1 MSSESG
7 GIEWAAA
14 SVWGGERRAESPQ
27 AQHHHLPADEAVG
40 RGASDLFLVI
50 EGVGDD
56 SCLLFGKTLVQALL
70 DDPEAPPASAL
81 SRALRAACVRLETH
95 ALAPARE
102 LIALGASAVLIQE
115 HGMVLAQLLPA
126 QVYLL
131 QQGQG
136 TLRMWPDTPVPA
148 PMGEAFRRGGARR
161 WDLEIEH
168 ARATPRLGATLLI
181 STSELAVRL
190 RPSHVRRAL
199 DQDSAEQAATWLCTH
214 LARGAPHFEA
224 LVVRTAPAATSEA
237 GWAEG
242 QEDLG
247 PEWEEAV
254 ESDAPPARPRP
265 ARAGYG
271 RSVSSAPA
279 AGFSGVVANAWQR
292 LNEMLQGRLRLI
304 LIGLV
309 AVIFLIF
316 ILSRVIGAGPAQE
329 VAASP
334 TPNPQALAAA
344 ERAVA
349 DLANATDREQG
360 QTAVVEALAK
370 ISALDER
377 SGERAAELRSAV
389 EAQSTRIAG
398 LEPPP
403 PPQPS
408 VLSAEQINR
417 PTQFS
422 AVTRFGDRLF
432 VLDAPRAVL
441 AVRPGEGPE
450 LLLERGGN
458 KAGQTVGDLAYL
470 VTTTDGVV
478 SIDSTGHYWFLTADD
493 TMRSGRLPGS
503 AAWQR
508 VLGFETYT
516 VNLYA
521 VDTGA
526 NQLLRWKP
534 TALGTY
540 ALPPDEW
547 FGTSVPAE
555 IVTALDL
562 AIDGDI
568 FVLAANGEITRYR
581 TGEPRPFTLQGL
593 ERPLQNPQAI
603 TTGVSINSLY
613 VVDTGNSRIVQLA
626 KSGQFERELVGVAS
640 PGDTIRDVWVDEA
653 GDRIFVLTEQRLSE
667 YVLPPEGG
675 PTVTLTPVESSAAQ
689 GS

>member
-1 MSSESG
+1 MSSESS

-14 SVWGGERRAESPQ
+14 SVWGGKRRAESPQ

-56 SCLLFGKTLVQALL
+56 SCLLFGETLVQALL
-70 DDPEAPPASAL
+70 AEPEAPPASAL

-148 PMGEAFRRGGARR
+148 PMGEAFRRGQARR

-181 STSELAVRL
+181 STSELAARL

-199 DQDSAEQAATWLCTH
+199 DQDSAEQAATWLCDH

-224 LVVRTAPAATSEA
+224 LVVRTTPAATSEA
-237 GWAEG
+237 GWSEG

-247 PEWEEAV
+247 PEWEEAAG
-254 ESDAPPARPRP
+254 SDAPTARPRP
-265 ARAGYG
+265 ARAAGG
-271 RSVSSAPA
+271 RPALAA
-279 AGFSGVVANAWQR
+279 AGFSAMVANAWQR
-292 LNEMLQGRLRLI
+292 LNEVLQGRLRII
-304 LIGLV
+304 LIGLA
-309 AVIFLIF
+309 AVILLIF
-316 ILSRVIGAGPAQE
+316 ILSRLSGAGPTQE
-329 VAASP
+329 VATSP
-334 TPNPQALAAA
+334 TAAPQALAAA
-344 ERAVA
+344 ERAVT
-349 DLANATDREQG
+349 DLANVTEREQG
-360 QTAVVEALAK
+360 QAAVVEALAK

-377 SGERAAELRSAV
+377 SSERAAELRSAV

-422 AVTRFGDRLF
+422 VVTRFGDRLF

-470 VTTTDGVV
+470 VATTDGVV

-503 AAWQR
+503 AGWQR
-508 VLGFETYT
+508 VLGFETYQ

-555 IVTALDL
+555 ISTALDL

-568 FVLAANGEITRYR
+568 FVLAANGGITRYR
-581 TGEPRPFTLQGL
+581 TGDPQPFTLQGL

-603 TTGVSINSLY
+603 TTSSSTNSLY

-626 KSGQFERELVGVAS
+626 KGGQFERELVGVAS
-640 PGDTIRDVWVDEA
+640 PDEAIRDVWVDEA

-675 PTVTLTPVESSAAQ
+675 PTVTLTPVEPPAAQ

>member
-1 MSSESG
+1 MSSESS

-27 AQHHHLPADEAVG
+27 AQHHHLPADEAAG

-56 SCLLFGKTLVQALL
+56 SCLLFGETLVQALL
-70 DDPEAPPASAL
+70 AEPEAPPASAL

-102 LIALGASAVLIQE
+102 LIALGANAVLIQE

-148 PMGEAFRRGGARR
+148 PMGEAFRRGQARR

-181 STSELAVRL
+181 STSELAARL

-199 DQDSAEQAATWLCTH
+199 DQDSAEQAATWLCDH

-224 LVVRTAPAATSEA
+224 LVVRTTPAATSEA
-237 GWAEG
+237 GWSEG

-247 PEWEEAV
+247 PEWEEAAG
-254 ESDAPPARPRP
+254 SDAPTARPRP
-265 ARAGYG
+265 ARAAGG
-271 RSVSSAPA
+271 RAAPAA
-279 AGFSGVVANAWQR
+279 AGFSAMAANAWQR
-292 LNEMLQGRLRLI
+292 LNEVLQGRLRII
-304 LIGLV
+304 LIGLA
-309 AVIFLIF
+309 AVILLIF
-316 ILSRVIGAGPAQE
+316 ILSRLSGAGPTQE
-329 VAASP
+329 VATSP
-334 TPNPQALAAA
+334 TAAPQALAAA
-344 ERAVA
+344 ERAVT
-349 DLANATDREQG
+349 DLANVTEREQG
-360 QTAVVEALAK
+360 QAAVVEALAK

-377 SGERAAELRSAV
+377 SSERAAELRSAV

-422 AVTRFGDRLF
+422 VVTRFGDRLF

-470 VTTTDGVV
+470 VATTDGVV

-503 AAWQR
+503 AGWQR
-508 VLGFETYT
+508 VLGFETYQ

-555 IVTALDL
+555 ISTALDL

-568 FVLAANGEITRYR
+568 FVLAANGGITRYR
-581 TGEPRPFTLQGL
+581 TGDPQPFTLQGL
-593 ERPLQNPQAI
+593 ERSLQNPQAI
-603 TTGVSINSLY
+603 TTSSSTNSLY

-626 KSGQFERELVGVAS
+626 KGGQFERELVGVAS
-640 PGDTIRDVWVDEA
+640 PDETIRDVWVDEA

-675 PTVTLTPVESSAAQ
+675 PTVTLTPVEPPAAQ

>member
-1 MSSESG
+1 MSSESS

-27 AQHHHLPADEAVG
+27 AQHHHLPADEAAG

-56 SCLLFGKTLVQALL
+56 SCLLFGETLVQALL
-70 DDPEAPPASAL
+70 AEPEAPPASAL

-102 LIALGASAVLIQE
+102 LIALGTSTVLIQE

-148 PMGEAFRRGGARR
+148 PMGEAFRRGQARR

-181 STSELAVRL
+181 STSELAARL

-199 DQDSAEQAATWLCTH
+199 DQDSAEQAATWLCDH

-224 LVVRTAPAATSEA
+224 LVVRTTPAATSEA
-237 GWAEG
+237 GWSEG

-247 PEWEEAV
+247 PEWEEAAG
-254 ESDAPPARPRP
+254 SDAPTARPRP
-265 ARAGYG
+265 ARAAGG
-271 RSVSSAPA
+271 RAAPAA
-279 AGFSGVVANAWQR
+279 AGFSAMAANAWQR
-292 LNEMLQGRLRLI
+292 LNEVLQGRLRII
-304 LIGLV
+304 LIGLA
-309 AVIFLIF
+309 AVILLIF
-316 ILSRVIGAGPAQE
+316 ILSRLSGAGPTQE
-329 VAASP
+329 VATSP

-344 ERAVA
+344 ERAVS
-349 DLANATDREQG
+349 DLANVTEREQG
-360 QTAVVEALAK
+360 QAAVVEALAK

-377 SGERAAELRSAV
+377 SSERAAELRSAV

-422 AVTRFGDRLF
+422 VVTRFGDRLF

-470 VTTTDGVV
+470 VATTDGVV

-503 AAWQR
+503 AGWQR
-508 VLGFETYT
+508 VLGFETYQ

-555 IVTALDL
+555 ISTALDL

-568 FVLAANGEITRYR
+568 FVLAANGGITRYR
-581 TGEPRPFTLQGL
+581 TGDPQPFTLQGL
-593 ERPLQNPQAI
+593 ERSLQNPQAI
-603 TTGVSINSLY
+603 TTSSSTNSLY

-626 KSGQFERELVGVAS
+626 KGGQFERELVGVAS
-640 PGDTIRDVWVDEA
+640 PDETIRDVWVDEA

-675 PTVTLTPVESSAAQ
+675 PTVTLTPVEPPAAQ

>member
-1 MSSESG
+1 MSNESS

-14 SVWGGERRAESPQ
+14 SVWGGKRRAESPQ

-56 SCLLFGKTLVQALL
+56 SCLLFGETLVQALL

-148 PMGEAFRRGGARR
+148 PMGEAFRRGQARR

-181 STSELAVRL
+181 STSELAARL

-199 DQDSAEQAATWLCTH
+199 DQDSAEQAATWLCDH

-224 LVVRTAPAATSEA
+224 LVVRTTPAATSEA
-237 GWAEG
+237 GWSEG

-247 PEWEEAV
+247 PEWEEAAG
-254 ESDAPPARPRP
+254 SDAPT
-265 ARAGYG
+265 ARAGDG
-271 RSVSSAPA
+271 RPAPSAPA
-279 AGFSGVVANAWQR
+279 AGFLGMVANAWQR
-292 LNEMLQGRLRLI
+292 LNEVLQGRLRII

-309 AVIFLIF
+309 AVILLLF
-316 ILSRVIGAGPAQE
+316 ILSRLSGAGPAQE
-329 VAASP
+329 VATSP

-344 ERAVA
+344 ERAVS
-349 DLANATDREQG
+349 DLANVTEREQG
-360 QTAVVEALAK
+360 QAAVVEALAK

-398 LEPPP
+398 LVPPP

-470 VTTTDGVV
+470 VATTDGVV

-503 AAWQR
+503 AGWQR
-508 VLGFETYT
+508 VLGFETYQ

-555 IVTALDL
+555 IATALDL

-568 FVLAANGEITRYR
+568 FVLAANGGITRYR
-581 TGEPRPFTLQGL
+581 TGDPQPFTLQSL

-603 TTGVSINSLY
+603 TTSSSTNSLY
-613 VVDTGNSRIVQLA
+613 VVDTGNSRVVQLA
-626 KSGQFERELVGVAS
+626 KGGQFERELVGVAS
-640 PGDTIRDVWVDEA
+640 PDETIRDVWVDEA

-675 PTVTLTPVESSAAQ
+675 PTVTLTPVEPPAAQ

>member
-1 MSSESG
+1 MSSESS

-27 AQHHHLPADEAVG
+27 AQHHHLPADEAAG

-56 SCLLFGKTLVQALL
+56 SCLLFGETLVQALL
-70 DDPEAPPASAL
+70 AEPEAPPASAL

-148 PMGEAFRRGGARR
+148 PMGEAFRRGQARR

-181 STSELAVRL
+181 STSELAARL

-199 DQDSAEQAATWLCTH
+199 DQDSAEQAATWLCDH

-224 LVVRTAPAATSEA
+224 LVVRTTPAATSEA
-237 GWAEG
+237 GWSEG

-247 PEWEEAV
+247 PEWEEAAG
-254 ESDAPPARPRP
+254 SDAPTARPRP
-265 ARAGYG
+265 ARAAGG
-271 RSVSSAPA
+271 RAAPAA
-279 AGFSGVVANAWQR
+279 AGFSAMAANAWQR
-292 LNEMLQGRLRLI
+292 LNEVLQGRLRII
-304 LIGLV
+304 LIGLA
-309 AVIFLIF
+309 AVILLIF
-316 ILSRVIGAGPAQE
+316 ILSRLSGAGPTQE
-329 VAASP
+329 VATSP
-334 TPNPQALAAA
+334 TAAPQALAAA
-344 ERAVA
+344 ERAVT
-349 DLANATDREQG
+349 DLANVTEREQG
-360 QTAVVEALAK
+360 QAAVVEALAK

-377 SGERAAELRSAV
+377 SSERAAELRSAV

-422 AVTRFGDRLF
+422 VVTRFGDRLF

-470 VTTTDGVV
+470 VATTDGVV

-503 AAWQR
+503 AGWQR
-508 VLGFETYT
+508 VLGFETYQ

-555 IVTALDL
+555 ISTALDL

-568 FVLAANGEITRYR
+568 FVLAANGGITRYR
-581 TGEPRPFTLQGL
+581 TGDPQPFTLQGL
-593 ERPLQNPQAI
+593 ERSLQNPQAI
-603 TTGVSINSLY
+603 TTSSSTNSLY

-626 KSGQFERELVGVAS
+626 KGGQFERELVGVAS
-640 PGDTIRDVWVDEA
+640 PDETIRDVWVDEA

-675 PTVTLTPVESSAAQ
+675 PTVTLTPVEPPAAQ

>member
-1 MSSESG
+1 MSSESS

-14 SVWGGERRAESPQ
+14 SVWGGKRRAESPQ

-56 SCLLFGKTLVQALL
+56 SCLLFGETLVQALL

-148 PMGEAFRRGGARR
+148 PMGEAFRRGQARR

-181 STSELAVRL
+181 STSELAARL

-199 DQDSAEQAATWLCTH
+199 DQDSAEQAATWLCDH

-224 LVVRTAPAATSEA
+224 LVVRTTPAATSEA
-237 GWAEG
+237 GWSEG

-247 PEWEEAV
+247 PEWEEAAG
-254 ESDAPPARPRP
+254 SDAPTARPRP
-265 ARAGYG
+265 ARAAGG
-271 RSVSSAPA
+271 RPAAPA
-279 AGFSGVVANAWQR
+279 AGFSAMAANAWQR
-292 LNEMLQGRLRLI
+292 LNEVLQGRLRII
-304 LIGLV
+304 LVGLV
-309 AVIFLIF
+309 AVILLLF
-316 ILSRVIGAGPAQE
+316 ILSRLSGAGPSPE
-329 VAASP
+329 VATSP
-334 TPNPQALAAA
+334 TAAPQALAAA

-349 DLANATDREQG
+349 DLANVTEREQG
-360 QTAVVEALAK
+360 QAAVVEALAK

-377 SGERAAELRSAV
+377 SSERAAELRSAV

-422 AVTRFGDRLF
+422 VVTRFGDRLF

-470 VTTTDGVV
+470 VATTDGVV

-503 AAWQR
+503 AGWQR
-508 VLGFETYT
+508 VLGFETYQ

-555 IVTALDL
+555 ISTALDL

-568 FVLAANGEITRYR
+568 FVLAANGGITRYR
-581 TGEPRPFTLQGL
+581 TGDPQPFTLQGL
-593 ERPLQNPQAI
+593 ERSLQNPQAI
-603 TTGVSINSLY
+603 TTSSSTNSLY

-626 KSGQFERELVGVAS
+626 KGGQFERELVGVAS
-640 PGDTIRDVWVDEA
+640 PDETIRDVWVDEA

-675 PTVTLTPVESSAAQ
+675 PTVTLTPVEPPAAQ

>member
-1 MSSESG
+1 MSRESG
-7 GIEWAAA
+7 VIEWAAA
-14 SVWGGERRAESPQ
+14 SVWGGKRRAESPQ

-40 RGASDLFLVI
+40 RGTSDLFLVI

-56 SCLLFGKTLVQALL
+56 SCLLFGETLVQALL
-70 DDPEAPPASAL
+70 EEPESPPASAL

-126 QVYLL
+126 QIYLL

-136 TLRMWPDTPVPA
+136 SLRMWPDTPVAA
-148 PMGEAFRRGGARR
+148 PQGESLRRGQARR

-168 ARATPRLGATLLI
+168 ARATLRQGATLLI
-181 STSELAVRL
+181 STSELAARL
-190 RPSHVRRAL
+190 RPAHVRRAL
-199 DQDSAEQAATWLCTH
+199 DQDSAEQAATWLCNH

-224 LVVRTAPAATSEA
+224 LVVRTAPASTSEA
-237 GWAEG
+237 GWADG

-247 PEWEEAV
+247 PEWDEATG
-254 ESDAPPARPRP
+254 SDAPPVRPRP

-271 RSVSSAPA
+271 RPRSAAPA
-279 AGFSGVVANAWQR
+279 AGFSGMVAGAWQR
-292 LNEMLQGRLRLI
+292 LDAVLQGRLRII
-304 LIGLV
+304 LVGLL
-309 AVIFLIF
+309 AVILLIF
-316 ILSRVIGAGPAQE
+316 ILSRLSGAGPTQE
-329 VAASP
+329 VATSP

-349 DLANATDREQG
+349 DLASVTDREQG
-360 QTAVVEALAK
+360 QNAVVEALAK
-370 ISALDER
+370 ISALDAR
-377 SGERAAELRSAV
+377 SEERAAELRSAV

-403 PPQPS
+403 PLVPS

-422 AVTRFGDRLF
+422 AVTRFGERLF
-432 VLDAPRAVL
+432 VLDGPRAVL
-441 AVRPGEGPE
+441 AVRPGQGPE

-493 TMRSGRLPGS
+493 TMRAGRLPG
-503 AAWQR
+503 AAGWQR
-508 VLGFETYT
+508 VLGFETYQDR
-516 VNLYA
+516 LYA
-521 VDTGA
+521 VDTGT
-526 NQLLRWKP
+526 NQLLRWRP

-555 IVTALDL
+555 IATALDL

-568 FVLAANGEITRYR
+568 FVLAADGGITRYR
-581 TGEPRPFTLQGL
+581 SGEPRPFTLQGL

-626 KSGQFERELVGVAS
+626 KSGQFERELVGVAN
-640 PGDTIRDVWVDEA
+640 PGEEIRDVWVDEA

-667 YVLPPEGG
+667 YVLPAEGG
-675 PTVTLTPVESSAAQ
+675 PTVTLTPVETSAAQ
-689 GS
+689 GG

>member
-1 MSSESG
+1 MSSESS

-14 SVWGGERRAESPQ
+14 SVWGGKRRAESPQ

-56 SCLLFGKTLVQALL
+56 SCLLFGETLVQALL
-70 DDPEAPPASAL
+70 AEPEAPPASAL

-148 PMGEAFRRGGARR
+148 PMGEAFRRGQARR

-181 STSELAVRL
+181 STSELAARL

-199 DQDSAEQAATWLCTH
+199 DQDSAEQAATWLCDH

-224 LVVRTAPAATSEA
+224 LVVRTTPAATSEA
-237 GWAEG
+237 GWSEG

-247 PEWEEAV
+247 PEWEEAAG
-254 ESDAPPARPRP
+254 SDAPTARPRP
-265 ARAGYG
+265 ARAAGG
-271 RSVSSAPA
+271 RPALAA
-279 AGFSGVVANAWQR
+279 AGFSAMVANAWQR
-292 LNEMLQGRLRLI
+292 LNEVLQGRLRII
-304 LIGLV
+304 LIGLA
-309 AVIFLIF
+309 AVILLIF
-316 ILSRVIGAGPAQE
+316 ILSRLSGAGPTQE
-329 VAASP
+329 VATSP
-334 TPNPQALAAA
+334 TAAPQALAAA
-344 ERAVA
+344 ERAVT
-349 DLANATDREQG
+349 DLANVTEREQG
-360 QTAVVEALAK
+360 QAAVVEALAK

-377 SGERAAELRSAV
+377 SSERAAELRSAV

-422 AVTRFGDRLF
+422 VVTRFGDRLF

-470 VTTTDGVV
+470 VATTDGVV

-503 AAWQR
+503 AGWQR
-508 VLGFETYT
+508 VLGFETYQ

-555 IVTALDL
+555 ISTALDL

-568 FVLAANGEITRYR
+568 FVLAANGGITRYR
-581 TGEPRPFTLQGL
+581 TGDPQPFTLQGL

-603 TTGVSINSLY
+603 TTSSSANSLY

-626 KSGQFERELVGVAS
+626 KGGQFERELVGVAS
-640 PGDTIRDVWVDEA
+640 PDETIRDVWVDEA

-675 PTVTLTPVESSAAQ
+675 PTVTLTPVEPPAAQ

>member
-1 MSSESG
+1 MSSESS

-27 AQHHHLPADEAVG
+27 AQHHHLPADEAAG

-56 SCLLFGKTLVQALL
+56 SCLLFGETLVQALL
-70 DDPEAPPASAL
+70 AEPEAPPASAL

-148 PMGEAFRRGGARR
+148 PMGEAFRRGQARR

-181 STSELAVRL
+181 STSELAARL

-199 DQDSAEQAATWLCTH
+199 DQDSAEQAATWLCDH

-224 LVVRTAPAATSEA
+224 LVVRTTPAATSEA
-237 GWAEG
+237 GWSEG

-247 PEWEEAV
+247 PEWEEAAG
-254 ESDAPPARPRP
+254 SDAPTARPRP
-265 ARAGYG
+265 ARAAGG
-271 RSVSSAPA
+271 RAAPAA
-279 AGFSGVVANAWQR
+279 AGFSAMAANAWQR
-292 LNEMLQGRLRLI
+292 LNEVLQGRLRII
-304 LIGLV
+304 LIGLA
-309 AVIFLIF
+309 AVVLLIF
-316 ILSRVIGAGPAQE
+316 ILSRLSGAGPTQE
-329 VAASP
+329 VATSP
-334 TPNPQALAAA
+334 TAAPQALAAA
-344 ERAVA
+344 ERAVT
-349 DLANATDREQG
+349 DLANVTEREQG
-360 QTAVVEALAK
+360 QAAVVEALAK

-377 SGERAAELRSAV
+377 SSERAAELRSAV

-422 AVTRFGDRLF
+422 VVTRFGDRLF

-470 VTTTDGVV
+470 VATTDGVV

-503 AAWQR
+503 AGWQR
-508 VLGFETYT
+508 VLGFETYQ

-555 IVTALDL
+555 ISTALDL

-568 FVLAANGEITRYR
+568 FVLAANGGITRYR
-581 TGEPRPFTLQGL
+581 TGDPQPFTLQGL

-603 TTGVSINSLY
+603 TTSSSTNSLY

-626 KSGQFERELVGVAS
+626 KGGQFERELVGVAS
-640 PGDTIRDVWVDEA
+640 PDETIRDVWVDEA

-675 PTVTLTPVESSAAQ
+675 PTVTLTPVEPPAAQ

>member
-1 MSSESG
+1 MSNESS

-14 SVWGGERRAESPQ
+14 SVWGGKRRAESPQ

-56 SCLLFGKTLVQALL
+56 SCLLFGETLVQALL

-148 PMGEAFRRGGARR
+148 PMGEAFRRGQARR

-181 STSELAVRL
+181 STSELAARL

-199 DQDSAEQAATWLCTH
+199 DQDSAEQAATWLCDH

-224 LVVRTAPAATSEA
+224 LVVRTTPAATSEA
-237 GWAEG
+237 GWSEG

-247 PEWEEAV
+247 PEWEEAAG
-254 ESDAPPARPRP
+254 SDAPT
-265 ARAGYG
+265 ARAGDG
-271 RSVSSAPA
+271 RPAPSAPA
-279 AGFSGVVANAWQR
+279 AGFLGMVANAWQR
-292 LNEMLQGRLRLI
+292 LNEVLQGRLRII

-309 AVIFLIF
+309 AVIILLF
-316 ILSRVIGAGPAQE
+316 ILSRLSGAGPAQE
-329 VAASP
+329 VATSP

-344 ERAVA
+344 ERAVS
-349 DLANATDREQG
+349 DLANVTEREQG
-360 QTAVVEALAK
+360 QAAVVEALAK

-398 LEPPP
+398 LVPPP

-470 VTTTDGVV
+470 VATTDGVV

-503 AAWQR
+503 AGWQR
-508 VLGFETYT
+508 VLGFETYQ

-555 IVTALDL
+555 IATALDL

-568 FVLAANGEITRYR
+568 FVLAANGGITRYR
-581 TGEPRPFTLQGL
+581 TGDPQPFTLQGL

-603 TTGVSINSLY
+603 TTSSSTNSLY
-613 VVDTGNSRIVQLA
+613 VVDTGNSRVVQLA
-626 KSGQFERELVGVAS
+626 KGGQFERELVGVAS
-640 PGDTIRDVWVDEA
+640 PDETIRDVWVDEA

-675 PTVTLTPVESSAAQ
+675 PTVTLTPVEPPATQSS
-689 GS
+689 

>member
-1 MSSESG
+1 MSSESS

-14 SVWGGERRAESPQ
+14 SVWGGKRRAESPQ

-56 SCLLFGKTLVQALL
+56 SCLLFGETLVQALL
-70 DDPEAPPASAL
+70 AEPEAPPASAL

-148 PMGEAFRRGGARR
+148 PMGEAFRRGQARR

-181 STSELAVRL
+181 STSELAARL

-199 DQDSAEQAATWLCTH
+199 DQDSAEQAATWLCDH

-224 LVVRTAPAATSEA
+224 LVVRTTPAATSEA
-237 GWAEG
+237 GWSEG

-247 PEWEEAV
+247 PEWEEAAG
-254 ESDAPPARPRP
+254 SDAPTARPRP
-265 ARAGYG
+265 ARAAGG
-271 RSVSSAPA
+271 RPALAA
-279 AGFSGVVANAWQR
+279 AGFSAMVANAWQR
-292 LNEMLQGRLRLI
+292 LNEVLQGRLRII
-304 LIGLV
+304 LIGLA
-309 AVIFLIF
+309 AVILLIF
-316 ILSRVIGAGPAQE
+316 ILSRLSGAGPTQE
-329 VAASP
+329 VATSP
-334 TPNPQALAAA
+334 TAAPQALAAA
-344 ERAVA
+344 ERAVT
-349 DLANATDREQG
+349 DLANVTEREQG
-360 QTAVVEALAK
+360 QAAVVEALAK

-422 AVTRFGDRLF
+422 VVTRFGDRLF

-470 VTTTDGVV
+470 VATTDGVV

-503 AAWQR
+503 AGWQR
-508 VLGFETYT
+508 VLGFETYQ

-555 IVTALDL
+555 ISTALDL

-568 FVLAANGEITRYR
+568 FVLAANGGITRYR
-581 TGEPRPFTLQGL
+581 TGDPQPFTLQGL

-603 TTGVSINSLY
+603 TTSSSTNSLY

-626 KSGQFERELVGVAS
+626 KGGQFERELVGVVS
-640 PGDTIRDVWVDEA
+640 PDEAIRDVWVDEA

-675 PTVTLTPVESSAAQ
+675 PTVTLTPVEPPAAQ

>member
-1 MSSESG
+1 MSSESS

-27 AQHHHLPADEAVG
+27 AQHHHLPADEAAG

-56 SCLLFGKTLVQALL
+56 SCLLFGETLVQALRAE
-70 DDPEAPPASAL
+70 PEAPPASAL

-148 PMGEAFRRGGARR
+148 PMGEAFRRGQARR

-181 STSELAVRL
+181 STSELAARL

-199 DQDSAEQAATWLCTH
+199 DQDSAEQAATWLCDH

-224 LVVRTAPAATSEA
+224 LVVRTTPAATSEA
-237 GWAEG
+237 GWSEG

-247 PEWEEAV
+247 PEWEEAAG
-254 ESDAPPARPRP
+254 SDAPTARPRP
-265 ARAGYG
+265 ARAAGG
-271 RSVSSAPA
+271 RAAPAA
-279 AGFSGVVANAWQR
+279 AGFSAMAANAWQR
-292 LNEMLQGRLRLI
+292 LNEVLQGRLRII
-304 LIGLV
+304 LIGLA
-309 AVIFLIF
+309 AVILLIF
-316 ILSRVIGAGPAQE
+316 ILSRLSGAGPTQE
-329 VAASP
+329 VATSP
-334 TPNPQALAAA
+334 TAAPQALAAA
-344 ERAVA
+344 ERAVT
-349 DLANATDREQG
+349 DLANVTEREQG
-360 QTAVVEALAK
+360 QAAVVEALAK

-377 SGERAAELRSAV
+377 SSERAAELRSAV

-422 AVTRFGDRLF
+422 VVTRFGDRLF

-470 VTTTDGVV
+470 VATTDGVV

-503 AAWQR
+503 AGWQR
-508 VLGFETYT
+508 VLGFETYQ

-555 IVTALDL
+555 ISTALDL

-568 FVLAANGEITRYR
+568 FVLAANGGITRYR
-581 TGEPRPFTLQGL
+581 TGDPQPFTLQGL
-593 ERPLQNPQAI
+593 ERSLQNPQAI
-603 TTGVSINSLY
+603 TTSSSTNSLY

-626 KSGQFERELVGVAS
+626 KGGQFERELVGVAS
-640 PGDTIRDVWVDEA
+640 PDETIRDVWVDEA

-675 PTVTLTPVESSAAQ
+675 PTVTLTPVEPPAAQ

>member
-1 MSSESG
+1 MSSESS

-14 SVWGGERRAESPQ
+14 SVWGGKRRAESPQ

-56 SCLLFGKTLVQALL
+56 SCLLFGETLVQALL
-70 DDPEAPPASAL
+70 AEPEAPPASAL

-148 PMGEAFRRGGARR
+148 PMGEAFRRGQARR

-181 STSELAVRL
+181 STSELAARL

-199 DQDSAEQAATWLCTH
+199 DQDSAEQAATWLCDH

-224 LVVRTAPAATSEA
+224 LVVRTTPAATSEA
-237 GWAEG
+237 GWSEG

-247 PEWEEAV
+247 PEWEEAAG
-254 ESDAPPARPRP
+254 SDAPTARPRP
-265 ARAGYG
+265 ARAAGG
-271 RSVSSAPA
+271 RPALAA
-279 AGFSGVVANAWQR
+279 AGFSAMVANAWQR
-292 LNEMLQGRLRLI
+292 LNEVLQGRLRII
-304 LIGLV
+304 LIGLA
-309 AVIFLIF
+309 AVILLIF
-316 ILSRVIGAGPAQE
+316 ILSRLSGAGPTQE
-329 VAASP
+329 VATSP
-334 TPNPQALAAA
+334 TAAPQALAAA
-344 ERAVA
+344 ERAVT
-349 DLANATDREQG
+349 DLANVTEREQG
-360 QTAVVEALAK
+360 QAAVVEALAK

-377 SGERAAELRSAV
+377 SSERAAELRSAV

-422 AVTRFGDRLF
+422 VVTRFGDRLF

-470 VTTTDGVV
+470 VATTDGVV

-503 AAWQR
+503 AGWQR
-508 VLGFETYT
+508 VLGFETYQ

-555 IVTALDL
+555 ISTALDL

-568 FVLAANGEITRYR
+568 FVLAANGGITRYR
-581 TGEPRPFTLQGL
+581 TGDPQPFTLQGL

-603 TTGVSINSLY
+603 TTSSSTNSLY

-626 KSGQFERELVGVAS
+626 KGGQFERELVGVAS
-640 PGDTIRDVWVDEA
+640 PDETIRDVWVDEA

-675 PTVTLTPVESSAAQ
+675 PTVTLTPVEPPAAQ

>member
-1 MSSESG
+1 MSSESS

-14 SVWGGERRAESPQ
+14 SVWGGKRRAESPQ
-27 AQHHHLPADEAVG
+27 AQHHHLPADEAAG

-56 SCLLFGKTLVQALL
+56 SCLLFGETLVQALL
-70 DDPEAPPASAL
+70 AEPEAPPASAL

-148 PMGEAFRRGGARR
+148 PMGEAFRRGQARR

-181 STSELAVRL
+181 STSELAARL

-199 DQDSAEQAATWLCTH
+199 DQDSAEQAATWLCDH

-224 LVVRTAPAATSEA
+224 LVVRTTPAATSEA
-237 GWAEG
+237 GWSEG

-247 PEWEEAV
+247 PEWEEAAG
-254 ESDAPPARPRP
+254 SDAPTARPRP
-265 ARAGYG
+265 ARAAGG
-271 RSVSSAPA
+271 RAAPAA
-279 AGFSGVVANAWQR
+279 AGFSAMAANAWQR
-292 LNEMLQGRLRLI
+292 LNEVLQGRLRII
-304 LIGLV
+304 LVGLV
-309 AVIFLIF
+309 AVILLLF
-316 ILSRVIGAGPAQE
+316 ILSRLSGAGPTQE
-329 VAASP
+329 VATSP
-334 TPNPQALAAA
+334 TAAPQALAAA
-344 ERAVA
+344 ERAVT
-349 DLANATDREQG
+349 DLANVTEREQG
-360 QTAVVEALAK
+360 QAAVVEALAK

-377 SGERAAELRSAV
+377 SSERAAELRSAV

-422 AVTRFGDRLF
+422 VVTRFGDRLF

-470 VTTTDGVV
+470 VATTDGVV

-503 AAWQR
+503 AGWQR
-508 VLGFETYT
+508 VLGFETYQ

-555 IVTALDL
+555 ISTALDL

-568 FVLAANGEITRYR
+568 FVLAANGGITRYR
-581 TGEPRPFTLQGL
+581 TGDPQPFTLQGL
-593 ERPLQNPQAI
+593 ERSLQNPQAI
-603 TTGVSINSLY
+603 TTSSSTNSLY

-626 KSGQFERELVGVAS
+626 KGGQFERELVGVAS
-640 PGDTIRDVWVDEA
+640 PDETIRDVWVDEA

-675 PTVTLTPVESSAAQ
+675 PTVTLTPVEPPAAQ

>member
-1 MSSESG
+1 MSNESG

-27 AQHHHLPADEAVG
+27 AQHHPLPADEAVG
-40 RGASDLFLVI
+40 RGASDLFLVV
-50 EGVGDD
+50 EGVADD
-56 SCLLFGKTLVQALL
+56 SCLLFGEALVHALL
-70 DDPEAPPASAL
+70 AEPEASPASAL

-102 LIALGASAVLIQE
+102 LVALGASAVLIQE

-136 TLRMWPDTPVPA
+136 TLRMWPDTPAPA
-148 PMGEAFRRGGARR
+148 PLGEAFRRGQARR

-181 STSELAVRL
+181 STSELAARL

-199 DQDSAEQAATWLCTH
+199 DQDSAEQAATWLCNH

-237 GWAEG
+237 GWSAG

-247 PEWEEAV
+247 PEWEDAAG
-254 ESDAPPARPRP
+254 SDTPPVRPRP

-279 AGFSGVVANAWQR
+279 AGFSAMVANAWQR
-292 LNEMLQGRLRLI
+292 LDDVLQGRLRI
-304 LIGLV
+304 MLIGLV
-309 AVIFLIF
+309 AIILLIFLISR
-316 ILSRVIGAGPAQE
+316 LSGPTPDQE
-329 VAASP
+329 VAVPS
-334 TPNPQALAAA
+334 TPAPQTLAAA

-349 DLANATDREQG
+349 DLANVTDREQG
-360 QTAVVEALAK
+360 QVAIVEALAK
-370 ISALDER
+370 IDALDER
-377 SGERAAELRSAV
+377 SGERAAELKATV
-389 EAQSTRIAG
+389 EAESTRIAS
-398 LEPPP
+398 LVPPP
-403 PPQPS
+403 PPVPS

-422 AVTRFGDRLF
+422 AVTRFGERLF

-478 SIDSTGHYWFLTADD
+478 SIDSTGHYWFLTADN
-493 TMRSGRLPGS
+493 TMRAGRLPGS

-508 VLGFETYT
+508 VLGFETYQ

-568 FVLAANGEITRYR
+568 FVLAAAGGITRYR

-613 VVDTGNSRIVQLA
+613 IVDTGNDRIVQVA
-626 KSGQFERELVGVAS
+626 KSGQFERELVGAAS
-640 PGDTIRDVWVDEA
+640 PDETIRDVWVDEA
-653 GDRIFVLTEQRLSE
+653 GNRIFVLTEQRLSE

-675 PTVTLTPVESSAAQ
+675 PTVTLAPVEPPAAQ

>member
-1 MSSESG
+1 MSSESS

-14 SVWGGERRAESPQ
+14 SVWGGKRRAESPQ

-56 SCLLFGKTLVQALL
+56 SCLLFGETLVQALL
-70 DDPEAPPASAL
+70 AEPEAPPASAL

-148 PMGEAFRRGGARR
+148 PMGEAFRRGQARR

-181 STSELAVRL
+181 STSELAARL

-199 DQDSAEQAATWLCTH
+199 DQDSAEQAATWLCDH

-224 LVVRTAPAATSEA
+224 LVVRTTPAATSEA
-237 GWAEG
+237 GWSEG

-247 PEWEEAV
+247 PEWEEAAG
-254 ESDAPPARPRP
+254 SDAPTARPRP
-265 ARAGYG
+265 ARAAGG
-271 RSVSSAPA
+271 RPALAA
-279 AGFSGVVANAWQR
+279 AGFSAMVANAWQR
-292 LNEMLQGRLRLI
+292 LNEVLQGRLRII
-304 LIGLV
+304 LIGLA
-309 AVIFLIF
+309 AVILLIF
-316 ILSRVIGAGPAQE
+316 ILSRLSGAGPTQE
-329 VAASP
+329 VATSP
-334 TPNPQALAAA
+334 TAAPQALAAA
-344 ERAVA
+344 ERAVT
-349 DLANATDREQG
+349 DLANVTEREQG
-360 QTAVVEALAK
+360 QAAAVEALAK

-377 SGERAAELRSAV
+377 SSERAAELRSAV

-422 AVTRFGDRLF
+422 VVTRFGDRLF

-470 VTTTDGVV
+470 VATTDGVV

-503 AAWQR
+503 AGWQR
-508 VLGFETYT
+508 VLGFETYQ

-555 IVTALDL
+555 ISTALDL

-568 FVLAANGEITRYR
+568 FVLAANGGITRYR
-581 TGEPRPFTLQGL
+581 TGDPQPFTLQGL

-603 TTGVSINSLY
+603 TTSSSTNSLY

-626 KSGQFERELVGVAS
+626 KGGQFERELVGVAS
-640 PGDTIRDVWVDEA
+640 PDEAIRDVWVDEA

-675 PTVTLTPVESSAAQ
+675 PTVTLTPVEPPAAQ

>member
-1 MSSESG
+1 MSSESS

-14 SVWGGERRAESPQ
+14 SVWGGKRRAESPQ

-56 SCLLFGKTLVQALL
+56 SCLLFGETLVQALL
-70 DDPEAPPASAL
+70 AEPEAPPASAL

-102 LIALGASAVLIQE
+102 LIALGASTVLIQE

-148 PMGEAFRRGGARR
+148 PMGEAFRRGQARR

-181 STSELAVRL
+181 STSELAARL

-199 DQDSAEQAATWLCTH
+199 DQDSAEQAATWLCDH

-224 LVVRTAPAATSEA
+224 LVVRTTPAATSEA
-237 GWAEG
+237 GWSEG

-247 PEWEEAV
+247 PEWEEAAG
-254 ESDAPPARPRP
+254 SDAPTARPRP
-265 ARAGYG
+265 ARAAGG
-271 RSVSSAPA
+271 RPAPAA
-279 AGFSGVVANAWQR
+279 AGFSAMAANAWQR
-292 LNEMLQGRLRLI
+292 LNEVLQGRLRII
-304 LIGLV
+304 LIGLA
-309 AVIFLIF
+309 AVILLIF
-316 ILSRVIGAGPAQE
+316 ILSRLSGAGPTQE
-329 VAASP
+329 VATSP
-334 TPNPQALAAA
+334 TAAPQALAAA
-344 ERAVA
+344 ERAVT
-349 DLANATDREQG
+349 DLANVTEREQG
-360 QTAVVEALAK
+360 QAAVVEALAK

-377 SGERAAELRSAV
+377 SSERAAELRSAV

-422 AVTRFGDRLF
+422 VVTRFGDRLF

-470 VTTTDGVV
+470 VATTDGVV

-503 AAWQR
+503 AGWQR
-508 VLGFETYT
+508 VLGFETYQ

-555 IVTALDL
+555 ISTALDL

-568 FVLAANGEITRYR
+568 FVLAANGGITRYR
-581 TGEPRPFTLQGL
+581 TGDPQPFTLQGL
-593 ERPLQNPQAI
+593 ERSLQNPQAI
-603 TTGVSINSLY
+603 TTSSSTNSLY

-626 KSGQFERELVGVAS
+626 KGGQFERELVGVAS
-640 PGDTIRDVWVDEA
+640 PDETIRDVWVDEA

-675 PTVTLTPVESSAAQ
+675 PTVTLTPVEPPAAQ

>member
-1 MSSESG
+1 MSSESS

-14 SVWGGERRAESPQ
+14 SVWGGKRRAESPQ
-27 AQHHHLPADEAVG
+27 AQHHHLPADEAAG

-56 SCLLFGKTLVQALL
+56 SCLLFGETLVQALL
-70 DDPEAPPASAL
+70 AEPEAPPASAL

-148 PMGEAFRRGGARR
+148 PMGEAFRRGQARR

-181 STSELAVRL
+181 STSELAARL

-199 DQDSAEQAATWLCTH
+199 DQDSAEQAATWLCDH

-224 LVVRTAPAATSEA
+224 LVVRTTPAATSEA
-237 GWAEG
+237 GWSEG

-247 PEWEEAV
+247 PEWEEAAG
-254 ESDAPPARPRP
+254 SDAPTARPRP
-265 ARAGYG
+265 ARAAGG
-271 RSVSSAPA
+271 RAAPAA
-279 AGFSGVVANAWQR
+279 AGFSAMAANAWQR
-292 LNEMLQGRLRLI
+292 LNEVLQGRLRII
-304 LIGLV
+304 LIGLA
-309 AVIFLIF
+309 AVILLIF
-316 ILSRVIGAGPAQE
+316 ILSRLSGAGPTQE
-329 VAASP
+329 VATSP
-334 TPNPQALAAA
+334 TAAPQALAAA
-344 ERAVA
+344 ERAVT
-349 DLANATDREQG
+349 DLANVTEREQG
-360 QTAVVEALAK
+360 QAAVVEALAK

-377 SGERAAELRSAV
+377 SSERAAELRSAV

-422 AVTRFGDRLF
+422 VVTRFGDRLF

-470 VTTTDGVV
+470 VATTDGVV

-503 AAWQR
+503 AGWQR
-508 VLGFETYT
+508 VLGFETYQ

-555 IVTALDL
+555 ISTALDL

-568 FVLAANGEITRYR
+568 FVLAANGGITRYR
-581 TGEPRPFTLQGL
+581 TGDPQPFTLQGL
-593 ERPLQNPQAI
+593 ERSLQNPQAI
-603 TTGVSINSLY
+603 TTSSSTNSLY

-626 KSGQFERELVGVAS
+626 KGGQFERELVGVAS
-640 PGDTIRDVWVDEA
+640 PDETIRDVWVDEA

-675 PTVTLTPVESSAAQ
+675 PTVTLTPVEPPAAQ

>member
-1 MSSESG
+1 MSSESS

-14 SVWGGERRAESPQ
+14 SVWGGKRRAESPQ

-56 SCLLFGKTLVQALL
+56 SCLLFGETLVQALL
-70 DDPEAPPASAL
+70 DEPEAPPASAL

-148 PMGEAFRRGGARR
+148 PMGEAFRRGQARR

-181 STSELAVRL
+181 STSELAARL

-199 DQDSAEQAATWLCTH
+199 DQDSAEQAATWLCDH

-224 LVVRTAPAATSEA
+224 LVVRTTPAATSEA
-237 GWAEG
+237 GWSEG

-247 PEWEEAV
+247 PEWEEAAG
-254 ESDAPPARPRP
+254 SDAPTARPRP
-265 ARAGYG
+265 ARAAGG
-271 RSVSSAPA
+271 RPAPAA
-279 AGFSGVVANAWQR
+279 AGFSAMAANAWQR
-292 LNEMLQGRLRLI
+292 LNEVLQGRLRII
-304 LIGLV
+304 LVGLA
-309 AVIFLIF
+309 AVILLLF
-316 ILSRVIGAGPAQE
+316 ILSRLSGAGPTQE
-329 VAASP
+329 VATSP
-334 TPNPQALAAA
+334 TAAPQALAAA

-349 DLANATDREQG
+349 DLANVTEREQG
-360 QTAVVEALAK
+360 QAAVVEALAK

-377 SGERAAELRSAV
+377 SSERAAELRSAV

-422 AVTRFGDRLF
+422 VVTRFGDRLF

-470 VTTTDGVV
+470 VATTDGVV

-503 AAWQR
+503 AGWQR
-508 VLGFETYT
+508 VLGFETYQ

-555 IVTALDL
+555 ISTALDL

-568 FVLAANGEITRYR
+568 FVLAANGGITRYR
-581 TGEPRPFTLQGL
+581 TGDPQPFTLQGL

-603 TTGVSINSLY
+603 TTSSSTNSLY

-626 KSGQFERELVGVAS
+626 KGGQFERELVGVAS
-640 PGDTIRDVWVDEA
+640 PDETIRDVWVDEA

-675 PTVTLTPVESSAAQ
+675 PTVTLTPVEPPAAQ

>member
-1 MSSESG
+1 MSSESS

-27 AQHHHLPADEAVG
+27 AQHHHLPADEAAG

-56 SCLLFGKTLVQALL
+56 SCLLFGETLVQALL
-70 DDPEAPPASAL
+70 DEPEAPPASAL

-148 PMGEAFRRGGARR
+148 PMGEAFRRGQARR

-181 STSELAVRL
+181 STSELAARL

-199 DQDSAEQAATWLCTH
+199 DQDSAEQAATWLCDH

-224 LVVRTAPAATSEA
+224 LVVRTTPAATSEA
-237 GWAEG
+237 GWSEG

-247 PEWEEAV
+247 PEWEEAAG
-254 ESDAPPARPRP
+254 SDAPTARPRP
-265 ARAGYG
+265 ARAAGG
-271 RSVSSAPA
+271 RAAPAA
-279 AGFSGVVANAWQR
+279 AGFSAMAANAWQR
-292 LNEMLQGRLRLI
+292 LNEVLQGRLRII
-304 LIGLV
+304 LIGLA
-309 AVIFLIF
+309 AVILLIF
-316 ILSRVIGAGPAQE
+316 ILSRLSGAGPTQE
-329 VAASP
+329 VATSP
-334 TPNPQALAAA
+334 TAAPQALAAA
-344 ERAVA
+344 ERAVT
-349 DLANATDREQG
+349 DLANVTEREQG
-360 QTAVVEALAK
+360 QAAVVEALAK

-377 SGERAAELRSAV
+377 SSERAAELRSAV

-422 AVTRFGDRLF
+422 VVTRFGDRLF

-470 VTTTDGVV
+470 VATTDGVV

-503 AAWQR
+503 AGWQR
-508 VLGFETYT
+508 VLGFETYQ

-555 IVTALDL
+555 ISTALDL

-568 FVLAANGEITRYR
+568 FVLAANGGITRYR
-581 TGEPRPFTLQGL
+581 TGDPQPFTLQGL
-593 ERPLQNPQAI
+593 ERSLQNPQAI
-603 TTGVSINSLY
+603 TTSSSTNSLY

-626 KSGQFERELVGVAS
+626 KGGQFERELVGVAS
-640 PGDTIRDVWVDEA
+640 PDETIRDVWVDEA

-675 PTVTLTPVESSAAQ
+675 PTVTLTPVEPPAAQ

>member
-1 MSSESG
+1 MSIESG

-14 SVWGGERRAESPQ
+14 SVWGGKRRADSPRV
-27 AQHHHLPADEAVG
+27 QHHALPADEEVG
-40 RGASDLFLVI
+40 QGAGDLFLVV
-50 EGVGDD
+50 EGVADD
-56 SCLLFGKTLVQALL
+56 SCLLFGETLVQALL
-70 DDPEAPPASAL
+70 AEPEAPPASAL

-131 QQGQG
+131 QQG

-148 PMGEAFRRGGARR
+148 PMGEAFRRGQARR

-168 ARATPRLGATLLI
+168 ARTTPRLGATLLI
-181 STSELAVRL
+181 STSELAARL

-199 DQDSAEQAATWLCTH
+199 DQDSAEQAATWLCSH
-214 LARGAPHFEA
+214 LARGAAHFEA
-224 LVVRTAPAATSEA
+224 LVVRTAPASTN
-237 GWAEG
+237 EG
-242 QEDLG
+242 SWPPDDEDLE

-254 ESDAPPARPRP
+254 GGGASTARP
-265 ARAGYG
+265 AQAGYG
-271 RSVSSAPA
+271 RPAPPAPA
-279 AGFSGVVANAWQR
+279 AGFLAMVANAWQR
-292 LNEMLQGRLRLI
+292 LNEVVQGRLRII

-309 AVIFLIF
+309 AVILLLF
-316 ILSRVIGAGPAQE
+316 ILSRLSGGQPGQE
-329 VAASP
+329 VASP
-334 TPNPQALAAA
+334 SPPAPQALAAA

-349 DLANATDREQG
+349 DLAHVTQRDEG
-360 QTAVVEALAK
+360 QRAVAEALAK
-370 ISALDER
+370 IDALDER
-377 SGERAAELRSAV
+377 SAERAAELRTAV

-398 LEPPP
+398 LVPPSP
-403 PPQPS
+403 TQPAL
-408 VLSAEQINR
+408 LSAAQINR

-441 AVRPGEGPE
+441 AVRPGEGPQ

-470 VTTTDGVV
+470 VATTDGVV

-521 VDTGA
+521 VDAGA

-555 IVTALDL
+555 ITSALDL

-568 FVLAANGEITRYR
+568 FVLAADGGITRYR
-581 TGEPRPFTLQGL
+581 SGQPQPFTLQGL

-603 TTGVSINSLY
+603 VTAASINSLY
-613 VVDTGNSRIVQLA
+613 VVDTGNGRIVQLA
-626 KSGQFERELVGVAS
+626 KNGQFERELVGVAS
-640 PGDTIRDVWVDEA
+640 PGETIRDLWVDEA
-653 GDRIFVLTEQRLSE
+653 GDRLFVLTGERLSE
-667 YVLPPEGG
+667 YVLPSEGG
-675 PTVTLTPVESSAAQ
+675 PTVTLTLVEPSAAQ
-689 GS
+689 GG

>member
-1 MSSESG
+1 MSSESS

-14 SVWGGERRAESPQ
+14 SVWGGKRRAESPQ
-27 AQHHHLPADEAVG
+27 AQHHHLPADEAAG

-56 SCLLFGKTLVQALL
+56 SCLLFGETLVQALL
-70 DDPEAPPASAL
+70 DEPEAPPASAL

-148 PMGEAFRRGGARR
+148 PMGEAFRRGQARR

-181 STSELAVRL
+181 STSELAARL

-199 DQDSAEQAATWLCTH
+199 DQDSAEQAATWLCDH

-224 LVVRTAPAATSEA
+224 LVVRTTPAATSEA
-237 GWAEG
+237 GWSEG

-247 PEWEEAV
+247 PEWEEAAG
-254 ESDAPPARPRP
+254 SDAPTARPRP
-265 ARAGYG
+265 ARAAGG
-271 RSVSSAPA
+271 RAAPAA
-279 AGFSGVVANAWQR
+279 AGFSAMAANAWQR
-292 LNEMLQGRLRLI
+292 LNEVLQGRLRII
-304 LIGLV
+304 LIGLA
-309 AVIFLIF
+309 AVILLIF
-316 ILSRVIGAGPAQE
+316 ILSRLSGAGPTQE
-329 VAASP
+329 VATSP
-334 TPNPQALAAA
+334 TAAPQALAAA
-344 ERAVA
+344 ERAVT
-349 DLANATDREQG
+349 DLANVTEREQG
-360 QTAVVEALAK
+360 QAAVVEALAK

-377 SGERAAELRSAV
+377 SSERAAELRSAV

-422 AVTRFGDRLF
+422 VVTRFGDRLF

-470 VTTTDGVV
+470 VATTDGVV

-503 AAWQR
+503 AGWQR
-508 VLGFETYT
+508 VLGFETYQ

-555 IVTALDL
+555 ISTALDL

-568 FVLAANGEITRYR
+568 FVLAANGGITRYR
-581 TGEPRPFTLQGL
+581 TGDPQPFTLQGL
-593 ERPLQNPQAI
+593 ERSLQNPQAI
-603 TTGVSINSLY
+603 TTSSSTNSLY

-626 KSGQFERELVGVAS
+626 KGGQFERELVGVAS
-640 PGDTIRDVWVDEA
+640 PDETIRDVWVDEA

-675 PTVTLTPVESSAAQ
+675 PTVTLTPVEPPAAQ

>member
-1 MSSESG
+1 MSNESS

-14 SVWGGERRAESPQ
+14 SVWGGKRRAESPQ

-56 SCLLFGKTLVQALL
+56 SCLLFGETLVQALL

-148 PMGEAFRRGGARR
+148 PMGEAFRRGQARR

-181 STSELAVRL
+181 STSELAARL

-199 DQDSAEQAATWLCTH
+199 DQDSAEQAATWLCDH

-224 LVVRTAPAATSEA
+224 LVVRTTPAATSEA
-237 GWAEG
+237 GWSEG

-247 PEWEEAV
+247 PEWEEAAG
-254 ESDAPPARPRP
+254 SDAPT
-265 ARAGYG
+265 ARAGDG
-271 RSVSSAPA
+271 RPAPSAA
-279 AGFSGVVANAWQR
+279 AGFLGMVANAWQR
-292 LNEMLQGRLRLI
+292 LNEVLQGRLRII

-309 AVIFLIF
+309 AVILLLF
-316 ILSRVIGAGPAQE
+316 ILSRLSGAGPAQE
-329 VAASP
+329 VATSP

-344 ERAVA
+344 ERAVS
-349 DLANATDREQG
+349 DLANVTEREQG
-360 QTAVVEALAK
+360 QAAVVEALAK

-398 LEPPP
+398 LVPPP

-470 VTTTDGVV
+470 VATTDGVV

-503 AAWQR
+503 AGWQR
-508 VLGFETYT
+508 VLGFETYQ

-555 IVTALDL
+555 IATALDL

-568 FVLAANGEITRYR
+568 FVLAANGGITRYR
-581 TGEPRPFTLQGL
+581 TGDPQPFTLQGL

-603 TTGVSINSLY
+603 TTSSSTNSLY
-613 VVDTGNSRIVQLA
+613 VVDTGNSRVVQLA
-626 KSGQFERELVGVAS
+626 KGGQFERELVGVAS
-640 PGDTIRDVWVDEA
+640 PDETIRDVWVDEA

-675 PTVTLTPVESSAAQ
+675 PTVTLTPVEPPAAQ

>member
-1 MSSESG
+1 MSSESS

-27 AQHHHLPADEAVG
+27 AQHHHLPADEAAG

-56 SCLLFGKTLVQALL
+56 SCLLFGETLVQALL
-70 DDPEAPPASAL
+70 AEPEAPPASAL

-148 PMGEAFRRGGARR
+148 PMGEAFRRGQARR

-181 STSELAVRL
+181 STSELAARL

-199 DQDSAEQAATWLCTH
+199 DQDSAEQAATWLCDH

-224 LVVRTAPAATSEA
+224 LVVRTTPAATSEA
-237 GWAEG
+237 GWSEG

-247 PEWEEAV
+247 PEWEEAAG
-254 ESDAPPARPRP
+254 SDAPTARPRP
-265 ARAGYG
+265 ARAAGG
-271 RSVSSAPA
+271 RAAPAA
-279 AGFSGVVANAWQR
+279 AGFSAMAANAWQR
-292 LNEMLQGRLRLI
+292 LNEVLQGRLRII
-304 LIGLV
+304 LVGLV
-309 AVIFLIF
+309 AVILLLF
-316 ILSRVIGAGPAQE
+316 ILSRLSGAGPTQE
-329 VAASP
+329 VATSP
-334 TPNPQALAAA
+334 TAAPQALAAA
-344 ERAVA
+344 ERAVT
-349 DLANATDREQG
+349 DLANVTEREQG
-360 QTAVVEALAK
+360 QAAVVEALAK

-377 SGERAAELRSAV
+377 SSERAAELRSAV

-422 AVTRFGDRLF
+422 VVTRFGDRLF

-470 VTTTDGVV
+470 VATTDGVV

-503 AAWQR
+503 AGWQR
-508 VLGFETYT
+508 VLGFETYQ

-555 IVTALDL
+555 ISTALDL

-568 FVLAANGEITRYR
+568 FVLAANGGITRYR
-581 TGEPRPFTLQGL
+581 TGDPQPFTLQGL

-603 TTGVSINSLY
+603 TTSSSTNSLY

-626 KSGQFERELVGVAS
+626 KGGQFERELVGVAS
-640 PGDTIRDVWVDEA
+640 PDETIRDVWVDEA

-675 PTVTLTPVESSAAQ
+675 PTVTLTPVEPPAAQ